1 MTFFEVCDKISFPF
15 LKETNVKTHRQ
26 VRRKSDNMK
35 GVNSMRDFKEQLL
48 EDFQDYRERHPNIPN
63 IEKDEWAFN
72 FWILD
77 KLFSIDE
84 DIIEDNIV
92 DYNDKG
98 IDCFVWHE
106 EEQDLY
112 LIQNKFYSDNTKL
125 TVDYIFN
132 DFLTRSIG
140 ALEKGTYTRNKTL
153 QDIFSQFSGNDEF
166 SVHFYL
172 YVTNN
177 TSKTTSIID
186 SIAKFNEKNAS
197 KRYDAKIFS
206 LDEIKELYYQEPIK
220 GKVKFEF
227 AIKTINKGTILNVD
241 NDAYKTTLAVNAK
254 YVLTP
259 VTVIYRMYREAKKQG
274 YALFDANIR
283 DYLGTKVAVNK
294 KIMTTLN
301 NPNDRKNFFFYNN
314 GITMIVNK
322 MTKDEYSSQENMRVF
337 EVINPQIVNGCQTVS
352 TIYETLNGLP
362 QSTLDEQFSDS
373 FVMIKILEIPVKSE
387 ELKILYHNIVT
398 YNNSQNSINEKNF
411 IANKEVFKHVQ
422 TELEWK
428 GMLLCIKQSDKNTY
442 SQNYTTV
449 APLLDKCKP
458 LLEKF
463 GLTDFKKAKDFFI
476 DLEKLLQ
483 VILAFDSDAHNA
495 IQNKSKLLK
504 DKSVQNT
511 QVIDFIKNKATTN
524 EILHLYL
531 LYLRAEK
538 EKLNSTDSIKTN
550 PFYIIYCFSKY
561 ECGGKTENIL
571 KMLES
576 TQAINDILK
585 KYTILFKRYCKNWL
599 KDVSNQGKG
608 YNEMIKSPILGLLLD
623 DAKEFAEDV
632 LANR

>member
-1 MTFFEVCDKISFPF
+1 
-15 LKETNVKTHRQ
+15 
-26 VRRKSDNMK
+26 MK
-35 GVNSMRDFKEQLL
+35 GVDSMRDFKEQLL
-48 EDFQDYRERHPNIPN
+48 EDIQDYRERHPNIPN

-84 DIIEDNIV
+84 ELIPGYIV

-106 EEQDLY
+106 DEQDLY
-112 LIQNKFYSDNTKL
+112 LIQNKYYSDDTKL
-125 TVDYIFN
+125 TVDYITN
-132 DFLTRSIG
+132 DFLTRAIG
-140 ALEKGTYTRNKTL
+140 ALDKGTYTHNKTL
-153 QDIFSQFSGNDEF
+153 QDLFTKFSGNDEF

-177 TSKTTSIID
+177 VSKTKPIID
-186 SIAKFNEKNAS
+186 SIAKFNEKFAQ

-206 LDEIKELYYQEPIK
+206 LDEIKEQYYKEPITSK
-220 GKVKFEF
+220 KKFKYT
-227 AIKTINKGTILNVD
+227 IKTINKGTILNVH
-241 NDAYKTTLAVNAK
+241 NDAYKMTLALDAK

-259 VTVIYRMYREAKKQG
+259 VTVIFKMYEEAKKQG
-274 YALFDANIR
+274 YPLFDANIR
-283 DYLGTKVAVNK
+283 DYLGANGAVNK
-294 KIMTTLN
+294 KIKTTLN
-301 NPNDRKNFFFYNN
+301 DPKDRNNFFFYNN
-314 GITMIVNK
+314 GITMIVNE
-322 MTKDEYSSQENMRVF
+322 MTKDENSPQDNMRVF
-337 EVINPQIVNGCQTVS
+337 DVINPQIVNGCQTVS

-362 QSTLDEQFSDS
+362 QSTLEKDFSNS
-373 FVMIKILEIPVKSE
+373 FVMIKILKIPANNE
-387 ELKILYHNIVT
+387 ELMTLYRNIVT

-411 IANKEVFKHVQ
+411 TAIKDVFKHIQ
-422 TELEWK
+422 TELEK
-428 GMLLCIKQSDKNTY
+428 RGMLLCIKQSDKNTY
-442 SQNYTTV
+442 SQNYKTV
-449 APLLDKCKP
+449 APLLDKCKS

-463 GLTDFKKAKDFFI
+463 GLTDFKKVKDFFI

-483 VILAFDSDAHNA
+483 VILAFDSDAQNA
-495 IQNKSKLLK
+495 IQNKSQLLK
-504 DKSVQNT
+504 DKSIQNS
-511 QVIDFIKNKATTN
+511 QVIGFIKNKATIN
-524 EILHLYL
+524 AILHLYL

-538 EKLNSTDSIKTN
+538 EKLNSTDPIKTN

-576 TQAINDILK
+576 TQAINNILK
-585 KYTILFKRYCKNWL
+585 KYKILFKRYCKNWL

-608 YNEMIKSPILGLLLD
+608 YNEMIKSPIVGQMLD